1 MLCTDFFCDFWVIP
15 PTRIGIGSERGQ
27 VTASAGKEGGEI
39 LHLSPSQKA
48 KVCRQFERFCKDVL
62 ECESIDY
69 IRHITARAEHVITF
83 SDLPEPVLEQL
94 HTTDTYPSDMYLFD
108 VYLFDV
114 CGFHLPIHDDRL
126 GQALLEIGVEG
137 YSILLLSFL
146 LDLSDRQIALL
157 LNSSKSS
164 IQRRRTAFFET
175 LKSKMKE

>member
-1 MLCTDFFCDFWVIP
+1 MLCTDFFCVFWVIP
-15 PTRIGIGSERGQ
+15 PTRIGIGCERGQ

-108 VYLFDV
+108 V

-126 GQALLEIGVEG
+126 GQALTSTFG
-137 YSILLLSFL
+137 
-146 LDLSDRQIALL
+146 DRGGRLQHPAALL
-157 LNSSKSS
+157 PAGSERPTDRPAPQQFQIFDSAPQNS
-164 IQRRRTAFFET
+164 IF
-175 LKSKMKE
+175 

>member
-1 MLCTDFFCDFWVIP
+1 MLCTDFFCVFWVIP
-15 PTRIGIGSERGQ
+15 PTRIGIGCERGQ
-27 VTASAGKEGGEI
+27 GTASAGKEGGEI

-83 SDLPEPVLEQL
+83 SDLPEPVWAQL

-108 VYLFDV
+108 V
-114 CGFHLPIHDDRL
+114 CGFHLPIRDDRL

-137 YSILLLSFL
+137 YILLLSFL

>member
-1 MLCTDFFCDFWVIP
+1 MLCTDFFCVFWVIP
-15 PTRIGIGSERGQ
+15 PTRIGIGCERGQ

-62 ECESIDY
+62 ECESINY

-94 HTTDTYPSDMYLFD
+94 HTMDTSPSDM
-108 VYLFDV
+108 YLFDV
-114 CGFHLPIHDDRL
+114 CGFHLPIRDDRL

-137 YSILLLSFL
+137 YILLLSFL

>member
-1 MLCTDFFCDFWVIP
+1 M
-15 PTRIGIGSERGQ
+15 
-27 VTASAGKEGGEI
+27 
-39 LHLSPSQKA
+39 
-48 KVCRQFERFCKDVL
+48 
-62 ECESIDY
+62 
-69 IRHITARAEHVITF
+69 
-83 SDLPEPVLEQL
+83 
-94 HTTDTYPSDMYLFD
+94 
-108 VYLFDV
+108 YLFDV

-146 LDLSDRQIALL
+146 LDLSDRQIALP

>member
-1 MLCTDFFCDFWVIP
+1 MPCTDFFCVFWVVP
-15 PTRIGIGSERGQ
+15 PIRIGIGSERGQ

-62 ECESIDY
+62 NGESIDY

-83 SDLPEPVLEQL
+83 SDLPEPILERL

-108 VYLFDV
+108 V
-114 CGFHLPIHDDRL
+114 CGFQLPIHDDRL